1 MGMGSPEPL
10 YYTADMVRDLIDESR
25 PAPRYETV
33 YGELLV
39 SPAPRPW
46 HQVVAFRL
54 ARALADYL
62 DREQVGSVF
71 TSPSDISWGR
81 DDVLVQPDVLV
92 IPDRPTPTLK
102 WSAVVELLL
111 AAEVLSP
118 SNARHD
124 RFTKRRL
131 YQAERVPLYWIV
143 DADDHSVE
151 IWTPDA
157 HFPHTERESI
167 TWRPAGAAEPFTLRL
182 ADLFRSG

>member
-1 MGMGSPEPL
+1 
-10 YYTADMVRDLIDESR
+10 
-25 PAPRYETV
+25 
-33 YGELLV
+33 
-39 SPAPRPW
+39 
-46 HQVVAFRL
+46 
-54 ARALADYL
+54 
-62 DREQVGSVF
+62 
-71 TSPSDISWGR
+71 
-81 DDVLVQPDVLV
+81 
-92 IPDRPTPTLK
+92 
-102 WSAVVELLL
+102 VELLL